1 MAVFNVKNN
10 QVWPDQYP
18 KQSFLWFSLAPL
30 KLPSLWANAKFAL
43 ALQKV
48 KKHHNS
54 ICKFH
59 FYTHCSSSTM
69 RGSSFARLSFLRPP
83 LFVHS
88 ASPFYY
94 FFSQTCHNVG
104 KIFFGITSKF
114 AQFVLIFYWII
125 KDWTH
130 IFREHQST
138 SLACLCGWW
147 CNYQAKFLNF
157 TSGNHHSFQKWCPHI
172 IPQICLLTLD
182 VLYNR
187 WIRQRCCQSKEIW
200 HNFWWQHRH
209 IVQESLRRIP
219 PLHASDF

>member
-94 FFSQTCHNVG
+94 FFRKPVTMWEKSFLESHLNLHN
-104 KIFFGITSKF
+104 
-114 AQFVLIFYWII
+114 L
-125 KDWTH
+125 
-130 IFREHQST
+130 
-138 SLACLCGWW
+138 
-147 CNYQAKFLNF
+147 FLNF
-157 TSGNHHSFQKWCPHI
+157 IVSSKIEHTYFGNINQHLWRACVVGGATIKP
-172 IPQICLLTLD
+172 
-182 VLYNR
+182 
-187 WIRQRCCQSKEIW
+187 
-200 HNFWWQHRH
+200 NF
-209 IVQESLRRIP
+209 
-219 PLHASDF
+219 

>member
-1 MAVFNVKNN
+1 MVSQTTIGYFYCKQNSQA
-10 QVWPDQYP
+10 WPDQYP

-94 FFSQTCHNVG
+94 FFSQTCHNVANV
-104 KIFFGITSKF
+104 FYGIASKF
-114 AQFVLIFYWII
+114 AQFVFVFYCTIKYWI
-125 KDWTH
+125 H
-130 IFREHQST
+130 IFQ
-138 SLACLCGWW
+138 CLWRAIVVGGAS
-147 CNYQAKFLNF
+147 YPAKFWNF
-157 TSGNHHSFQKWCPHI
+157 T
-172 IPQICLLTLD
+172 
-182 VLYNR
+182 
-187 WIRQRCCQSKEIW
+187 
-200 HNFWWQHRH
+200 
-209 IVQESLRRIP
+209 
-219 PLHASDF
+219 